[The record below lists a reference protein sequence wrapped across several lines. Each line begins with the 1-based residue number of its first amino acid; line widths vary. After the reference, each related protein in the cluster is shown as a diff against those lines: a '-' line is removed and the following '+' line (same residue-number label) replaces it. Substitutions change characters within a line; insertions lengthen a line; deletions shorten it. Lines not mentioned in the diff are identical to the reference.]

1 MNIFCYCQQAEDGDG
16 GPEREDPPQNA
27 SFKTSQIRQM
37 FLVCK
42 VSRWASVS
50 QTQYISNLQK
60 GKLKRASCEKRMR
73 NFRTWLQSGLLNLTV
88 RSPGSI
94 HWAGALGGVSSRRHP
109 LVQHVKVCRTH
120 SSDSDSD
127 RNKTLHTPLASS
139 KEVILWWGEN
149 PCSAPISEVF
159 PPDSAP
165 SGRAP
170 VGVSPFSCNTCSDS
184 SLRAQC

>member
-1 MNIFCYCQQAEDGDG
+1 MRLLKLHKLGKCSSCVKSHVGRLSHKRN
-16 GPEREDPPQNA
+16 
-27 SFKTSQIRQM
+27 TSRI
-37 FLVCK
+37 CK
-42 VSRWASVS
+42 
-50 QTQYISNLQK
+50 K
-60 GKLKRASCEKRMR
+60 GKLKCASCEKRMR

-109 LVQHVKVCRTH
+109 LVQHVKVCGDAHQRQWL
-120 SSDSDSD
+120 
-127 RNKTLHTPLASS
+127 RNKTLYTPLASS

-184 SLRAQC
+184 SLRAQCQT